1 MANTSSRTLRLL
13 SLLQAR
19 RYWPG
24 AELAGRLEVSVRTL
38 RRDVERLRD
47 LGYPV
52 EAARGVDGGYQLASG
67 AAMPPLLLDDE
78 EAVALAIALRSA
90 AQGAVSGVAEASVR
104 ALAKLVQVMPRGL
117 RRRVEAIGAATESHF
132 WEPVEEM
139 IDPELLIII
148 GQACRDQ
155 ERIGFDYTAADG
167 RASTRHV
174 EPLRMVRLGLRW
186 YLVCYDLDR
195 GDWRSFR
202 LDRMSRPVPTGARFA
217 PRTLPAENPVAFIR
231 DRADKAPGPQDVVAL
246 VTAPE
251 REVTE
256 KIGRWATASAVSDS
270 SCRVTVHAKTLDW
283 ALLALGMLDADFTI
297 ESPRAAID
305 GARAWGERL
314 IRASGSQP
322 LDDGT

>member
-132 WEPVEEM
+132 WEPVEEA

-195 GDWRSFR
+195 GEWRSFR

-231 DRADKAPGPQDVVAL
+231 DRADKAQGSQDVVAL
-246 VTAPE
+246 VSAPAQH
-251 REVTE
+251 VTE
-256 KIGRWATASAVSDS
+256 RIGRWSTVEEVAATR
-270 SCRVTVHAKTLDW
+270 CRVTVHAKTLDW
-283 ALLALGMLDADFTI
+283 ALMALGMIDADYTI
-297 ESPRAAID
+297 EAPQSAIE
-305 GARAWGERL
+305 GGREWAERL
-314 IRASGSQP
+314 LRATAADRRP
-322 LDDGT
+322 

>member
-67 AAMPPLLLDDE
+67 AAMPPLLLDEE

-132 WEPVEEM
+132 WEPVEEL

-195 GDWRSFR
+195 GEWRSFR
-202 LDRMSRPVPTGARFA
+202 LDRMDRPVPTGARFA
-217 PRTLPAENPVAFIR
+217 PRTLPADNPVAFIR
-231 DRADKAPGPQDVVAL
+231 DRADKAPSPHDVVAL
-246 VTAPE
+246 VSASAE
-251 REVTE
+251 YAMA
-256 KIGRWATASAVSDS
+256 KIGRWSTVEEVTGD

-283 ALLALGMLDADFTI
+283 ALMALGMLDAEYRI
-297 ESPRAAID
+297 ESPRSAIE
-305 GARAWGERL
+305 GGHAWAERL
-314 IRASGSQP
+314 LRATTGDHRP
-322 LDDGT
+322 

>member
-24 AELAGRLEVSVRTL
+24 GELAGRLEVSVRTL
-38 RRDVERLRD
+38 RRDIDRLRE

-117 RRRVEAIGAATESHF
+117 RHRVEAIGAATEAHF
-132 WEPVEEM
+132 WEPVQEQ
-139 IDPELLIII
+139 IDAGLLIII

-155 ERIGFDYTAADG
+155 ERIAFDYTAADG
-167 RASTRHV
+167 RVSARRV
-174 EPLRMVRLGLRW
+174 EPLRMVRLGQRW

-202 LDRMSRPVPTGARFA
+202 LDRMGHPALTGARFA
-217 PRTLPAENPVAFIR
+217 PRSLPAEDPVSFVR
-231 DRADKAPGPQDVVAL
+231 DQVERVPSVNDVVA
-246 VTAPE
+246 VVSAPE
-251 REVTE
+251 TFVSE
-256 KIGRWATASAVSDS
+256 KIGRWATVTGIDESR
-270 SCRVTVHAKTLDW
+270 CRVVVHAKTFDW
-283 ALLALGMLDADFTI
+283 AILALGMLDADFII
-297 ESPRAAID
+297 ESPQSMND
-305 GARAWGERL
+305 YARNWGERL
-314 IRASGSQP
+314 LRASGS
-322 LDDGT
+322 

>member
-24 AELAGRLEVSVRTL
+24 GELAGRLEVSVRTL
-38 RRDVERLRD
+38 RRDVDRLRE

-104 ALAKLVQVMPRGL
+104 ALAKLVQVMPKGL
-117 RRRVEAIGAATESHF
+117 RRRVEAIGSATESHF
-132 WEPVEEM
+132 WEPVEEQ
-139 IDPELLIII
+139 IDPEILIII

-167 RASTRHV
+167 RATTRHV

-195 GDWRSFR
+195 GEWRTFR
-202 LDRMSRPVPTGARFA
+202 LDRMSKPEPTGARFA
-217 PRTLPAENPVAFIR
+217 PRNLPADSPVDFVR
-231 DRADKAPGPQDVVAL
+231 ESTERAANTNDVIAL
-246 VTAPE
+246 VSAPPGY
-251 REVTE
+251 VAE
-256 KIGRWATASAVSDS
+256 KIGRWSTVSEVTES

-283 ALLALGMLDADFTI
+283 ALLALGMLDAEFTI
-297 ESPRAAID
+297 ESPPSAIE
-305 GARAWGERL
+305 GGRAWGERL
-314 IRASGSQP
+314 VRAAG
-322 LDDGT
+322 GGRRR